1 MLKYLFGLTCCHGPT
16 GSGASHTISPLPQPE
31 PVTPP
36 GRCTRAPLQGT
47 PSPKHLSLTWY
58 PCLTPGLLAFKP
70 QIKCLLPTPPFTPPP
85 CSHFPNYRRTS
96 AFPRHSE
103 NPCMCA
109 LITPSRNHPLSACLH
124 LNTVKY
130 CEFPEDREPVLFISP
145 ASSY

>member
-1 MLKYLFGLTCCHGPT
+1 MAPQ
-16 GSGASHTISPLPQPE
+16 GAEPHTPSHHCLNLSLSHLQADARGAT
-31 PVTPP
+31 
-36 GRCTRAPLQGT
+36 LQGT
-47 PSPKHLSLTWY
+47 PSPKHRSLTWY

-109 LITPSRNHPLSACLH
+109 LITPSRNHPLSACLP